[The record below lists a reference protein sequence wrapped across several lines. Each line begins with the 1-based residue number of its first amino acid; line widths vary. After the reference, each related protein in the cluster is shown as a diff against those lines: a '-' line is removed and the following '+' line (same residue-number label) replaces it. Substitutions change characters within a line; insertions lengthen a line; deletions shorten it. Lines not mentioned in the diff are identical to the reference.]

1 MKTLILTI
9 ALVVLAVAL
18 FAQKVSEN
26 RQEMKSEVVKVQ
38 VAMYSNVS
46 DQVTFIVM
54 KQIEDK
60 LNLKIKEED
69 GSLVYEKRLRRPE
82 NRKITFDIKSLPE
95 GKYTFEL
102 VKGKEVL
109 YKNSFSKKIG
119 FSSHIKII

>member
-54 KQIEDK
+54 KQTEDK

>member
-26 RQEMKSEVVKVQ
+26 GQEMKLEVAKVK

-54 KQIEDK
+54 KQTEDQ

-69 GSLVYEKRLRRPE
+69 GSLIYEKRLRRPE

-102 VKGKEVL
+102 IKGKEVL